1 MPDLN
6 GLLLVDKPVGLTSHD
21 VVDRIRGAAKIR
33 RIGHTGTLDPN
44 ATGLLILCLGKATR
58 LSEHLTG
65 LDKTYEGVLRLGIVT
80 DSYDIDGKV
89 VSETDVPDL
98 DAAAIQS
105 VCDRFVGDIEQIP
118 PMVSAVKIGGQRL
131 YKLARRGEEV
141 ERPPRQVTVHAF
153 DVLSVALPD
162 VTVRV
167 RCTSGCYVRSLC
179 HDAGQLL
186 GCGAML
192 ASLRRTAVG
201 DRDVADALP
210 VEDFTGPDVVHSRLL
225 PLDDALDL
233 PAVAIT
239 EMARPILDN
248 GGMLYGSHL
257 RQPCTVNEGWVQ
269 VKSGSG
275 HLLALGT
282 VEPSAMGPCIRLRRV
297 LA

>member
-1 MPDLN
+1 MPELN

-21 VVDRIRGAAKIR
+21 VVDRIRGAANIR
-33 RIGHTGTLDPN
+33 RVGHTGTLDPN

-65 LDKTYEGVLRLGIVT
+65 LDKTYEGVLRLGVVT

-89 VSETDVPDL
+89 VAESLVPDF
-98 DAAAIQS
+98 DAAAIQA
-105 VCDRFVGDIEQIP
+105 VCDRFVGEIAQIP

-141 ERPPRQVTVHAF
+141 ERPPRQVTVYAF
-153 DVLSVALPD
+153 DVLSVELPN

-179 HDAGQLL
+179 HDVGQAL

-201 DRDVADALP
+201 DRDIRSALP
-210 VEDFTGPDVVHSRLL
+210 VEALNNTEAVQAHLL
-225 PLDDALDL
+225 PLDEALELPSVTVTDL
-233 PAVAIT
+233 
-239 EMARPILDN
+239 ARPIVDN
-248 GGMLYGSHL
+248 GGVLYGAHL
-257 RQPCTVNEGWVQ
+257 REVCHVQEGWVQ
-269 VKSGSG
+269 VKNDRGR
-275 HLLALGT
+275 LLALGT
-282 VEPSAMGPCIRLRRV
+282 VETSPMGPSIRLRRV